1 MKKIMVLGAISLNGH
16 QQTRLAAHGDL
27 KFHQQLPSNRA
38 ALLELLEDVN
48 IALLYEVPLDSDLL
62 KAARHL
68 EMISLWSAG
77 FDNVDLKAARELG
90 ITVCHAPGCSATAIA
105 EHTIAAAIYFTH
117 RLAEA
122 DRHVRAGGYSWEA
135 FNTPELRGQTFGIIG
150 LGRIGTRVAEYALA
164 LGCRVIAY
172 TRRPSP
178 ERAAAL
184 DLAFVELKTLLR
196 ESDIISLNIALTPE
210 TAGLIG
216 QKEFAQMERRPILI
230 NTARGKVV
238 DQTALLTALER
249 GQIRAA
255 ALDVLCEE
263 PPDVNEPLL
272 KLENVLLT
280 PHSAGSSRQAF
291 ECLSELCVQ
300 NVEAFLAGKPQ
311 YVITL
316 STTCA

>member
-1 MKKIMVLGAISLNGH
+1 MKKILVLGAISLNES
-16 QQTRLAAHGDL
+16 QQARLATHGEL
-27 KFHQQLPSNRA
+27 KFKPQLPSNRA
-38 ALLELLEDVN
+38 ALLELLAEVN
-48 IALLYEVPLDSDLL
+48 IALLYEVSLDSDLL

-77 FDNVDLKAARELG
+77 FDNVDLKTARELG

-105 EHTIAAAIYFTH
+105 EHTIAAAIYFAH
-117 RLAEA
+117 RLGEA

-135 FNTPELRGQTFGIIG
+135 FTTPELRGQTFGIIG
-150 LGRIGTRVAEYALA
+150 LGRIGARVAEYALA
-164 LGCRVIAY
+164 LDCRVMAY

-178 ERAAAL
+178 ERGTVP
-184 DLAFVELKTLLR
+184 DFIFVTLETLLR

-238 DQTALLTALER
+238 DQTALLAALQT

-255 ALDVLCEE
+255 ALDVLREE
-263 PPDVNEPLL
+263 PPDVTDPLL

-291 ECLSELCVQ
+291 ECLSELGVQ
-300 NVEAFLAGKPQ
+300 NIEAFLAGKPQ
-311 YVITL
+311 YVVEYP
-316 STTCA
+316 

>member
-1 MKKIMVLGAISLNGH
+1 MKKILVLGAISLNES
-16 QQTRLAAHGDL
+16 QQARLATHGEL
-27 KFHQQLPSNRA
+27 KFQPQLPSNRA
-38 ALLELLEDVN
+38 ALLELLAEVN
-48 IALLYEVPLDSDLL
+48 IALLYEVSLDSDLL

-77 FDNVDLKAARELG
+77 FDNVDLKTARELG

-117 RLAEA
+117 RLGEA
-122 DRHVRAGGYSWEA
+122 DPHVRAGGYSWEA
-135 FNTPELRGQTFGIIG
+135 FTTPELRGQTFGIIG
-150 LGRIGTRVAEYALA
+150 LGRIGARVAEYALA
-164 LGCRVIAY
+164 LGCRVMAY

-178 ERAAAL
+178 EWGNTP
-184 DLAFVELKTLLR
+184 DFIFVTLETLLQ

-238 DQTALLTALER
+238 DQTALLTALQT

-255 ALDVLCEE
+255 ALDVLREE
-263 PPDVNEPLL
+263 PPDVTDSLL

-291 ECLSELCVQ
+291 ECLSELSVQ
-300 NVEAFLAGKPQ
+300 NIEAFLAGKPQ
-311 YVITL
+311 YVVQY
-316 STTCA
+316 S